1 MTQQSVEILIGKLL
15 TDEELREAFEQN
27 PNGVLV
33 WLLRQGLQL
42 SRLEMEAL
50 TSIKPSDL
58 SGLADMID
66 RRLQKASLRRIPMT
80 HTAHDTDTLPTA
92 PLGTTGM
99 RITRL
104 GFGAWAIGGGGWT
117 FAWGNQDDADSIAAI
132 RHAVE
137 RGINWIDTAAVYGL
151 GHSEEVV
158 ARALRD
164 IPADDRPYVFT
175 KAGLV
180 WEERDRAAP
189 PQRIGDPLSIRREVE
204 ASLRR
209 LDVERIDLCQMHWP
223 AEDGTLLQDYWGTL
237 LQLKEEGKV
246 RAVGLS
252 NHDVAQ
258 LDAAERLGHVDTLQ
272 PPFSGIHREVA
283 AAELPWCAAHR
294 TGVIVYS
301 PMQSG
306 LLTGTFSLERA
317 ARLGADDWRSRSPD
331 FTGLGLTRNL
341 ALAHALRPIAER
353 HRVTVAA
360 VAVAWT
366 LTWPGVTGA
375 IVGARSPAQV
385 DGWIGAASLE
395 LTDADLDEIA
405 DAIKRTGAGT
415 GPVRPPTTDAA
426 AP

>member
-15 TDEELREAFEQN
+15 TDEELREAFQLN
-27 PNGVLV
+27 PHGVLL

-42 SRLEMEAL
+42 SRLEMDAL
-50 TSIKPSDL
+50 KSIKPSDL
-58 SGLADMID
+58 SGVADMID
-66 RRLQKASLRRIPMT
+66 RRLQRASLRGRHMT
-80 HTAHDTDTLPTA
+80 HTTQHTETLPTA

-99 RITRL
+99 RITRV

-117 FAWGNQDDADSIAAI
+117 FAWGDQDDTDSIAAI

-151 GHSEEVV
+151 GHSEQIV

-180 WEERDRAAP
+180 WDERDHAAP
-189 PQRIGDPLSIRREVE
+189 PRRVGDPLSLRREVE

-209 LDVERIDLCQMHWP
+209 LDAERIDLYQMHWP
-223 AEDGTLLQDYWGTL
+223 AEDGTALEDYWGTL

-258 LDAAERLGHVDTLQ
+258 LEAAERVGHVATLQ
-272 PPFSGIHREVA
+272 PPFSAIHREVA
-283 AAELPWCAAHR
+283 ATELPWCAAHR

-306 LLTGTFSLERA
+306 LLTGAFSVARA
-317 ARLGADDWRSRSPD
+317 AQLGAGDWRSRSPD
-331 FTGLGLTRNL
+331 FTGLGLRHNV
-341 ALAHALRPIAER
+341 ALADALQPIAER
-353 HRVTVAA
+353 HRATVAA

-366 LTWPGVTGA
+366 LAWPGVTGA

-395 LTDADLDEIA
+395 LTDADLDEVA
-405 DAIKRTGAGT
+405 AAIRRTGAGT
-415 GPVRPPTTDAA
+415 GPVRP
-426 AP
+426 

>member
-15 TDEELREAFEQN
+15 TDEELREAFEHN
-27 PNGVLV
+27 PHAVLV

-50 TSIKPSDL
+50 TSINPSDL
-58 SGLADMID
+58 SGLAEMID
-66 RRLQKASLRRIPMT
+66 RRLQKASLRRRPMT
-80 HTAHDTDTLPTA
+80 HAVRDTDTLPTA

-99 RITRL
+99 RITRV

-151 GHSEEVV
+151 GHSEEIV
-158 ARALRD
+158 ASALRG
-164 IPADDRPYVFT
+164 IPAEDRPYVFT

-180 WEERDRAAP
+180 WDDHNRAAP
-189 PQRIGDPLSIRREVE
+189 PRRVGDPLSLRREVE

-209 LDVERIDLCQMHWP
+209 LDVERIDLYQMHWP
-223 AEDGTLLQDYWGTL
+223 AEDGTTLEDYWGTL

-246 RAVGLS
+246 RAIGLS
-252 NHDVAQ
+252 NHDVRQ
-258 LDAAERLGHVDTLQ
+258 LDAAERVGHVDTLQ
-272 PPFSGIHREVA
+272 PPFSAIRREVA
-283 AAELPWCAAHR
+283 AAELPWCAAHG

-306 LLTGTFSLERA
+306 LLTGAFSLERA
-317 ARLGADDWRSRSPD
+317 AQLGADDWRSRSPD
-331 FTGLGLTRNL
+331 FTGRGLRRNV
-341 ALAHALRPIAER
+341 ALADALRPIAER
-353 HRVTVAA
+353 HRATVAA

-366 LTWPGVTGA
+366 LAWPGVTGA
-375 IVGARSPAQV
+375 IVGARSPDQV
-385 DGWIGAASLE
+385 DGWMGAAALA

-405 DAIKRTGAGT
+405 GAIERTGAGT
-415 GPVRPPTTDAA
+415 GPVRP
-426 AP
+426 